1 MYGRKSY
8 ERKSAGNGLSIME
21 MLTFCALFSFLL
33 LLLAPAALQPA
44 SAQEDVTP
52 DRSSEQTNSVPG
64 RASAQTDQ
72 TPDPAYARADK
83 ASCRTSDHTASCAGA
98 RYRRC
103 TDGIWRRNTV
113 HRGSAVLVP
122 ALPDPLSIID
132 PSVAYSSHRLHI
144 QSALMTPERLI
155 KSCVPSDDR
164 VQASAPDTPDTAVCC
179 FTGDIMCLRGQQY
192 DAATRK
198 GFNFLPSYRFVSSIF
213 NDADFVCGN
222 LETLVSPSNPLTKDR
237 KTDDNGTP
245 VCNAP
250 AGLLCALRKAGFDM
264 LLTAHNHCCD
274 YGAEGIIETKQN
286 LDRYHF
292 ANAGTS
298 YPGDGTGTN
307 DSYCVF
313 EVNGINIAV
322 LTYTHLINQRSLM
335 SREELDTMVSRYDSE
350 RIGRDIAEVRAAGAE
365 FVVVYSHWGI
375 ENTEELAEYQ
385 IRDSEK
391 IAEAGADL
399 IIGSHPHCLQPGR
412 FIETSDGRTVFCIY
426 SMGNFCSS
434 MERDINNDTII
445 LRLELTRAADGS
457 VTSALSYIPCRVM
470 SYHRHSFVVV
480 PTNSDLNGGIF
491 DRRLKEA
498 DERIGEV
505 LGKTEGG
512 TLPKY

>member
-1 MYGRKSY
+1 MRGRKLY
-8 ERKSAGNGLSIME
+8 EIISVKTGLGIIK
-21 MLTFCALFSFLL
+21 MLAFCALFSVMLL
-33 LLLAPAALQPA
+33 FSALVMRRPA
-44 SAQEDVTP
+44 SVQAGVTS
-52 DRSSEQTNSVPG
+52 DRASEQTDPN
-64 RASAQTDQ
+64 
-72 TPDPAYARADK
+72 PDPASNGADK
-83 ASCRTSDHTASCAGA
+83 ASGRTSVRSASCAAA

-103 TDGIWRRNTV
+103 PDGIWRRTTAGN
-113 HRGSAVLVP
+113 GYAAFVP
-122 ALPDPLSIID
+122 DLPDPLSLVDCSAAFFSHRIPFSGKHNAYEELMKSLAQPD
-132 PSVAYSSHRLHI
+132 DRMAAFSSVA
-144 QSALMTPERLI
+144 
-155 KSCVPSDDR
+155 
-164 VQASAPDTPDTAVCC
+164 PDTAVCC

-192 DAATRK
+192 DAKTKK
-198 GFNFLPSYRFVSSIF
+198 GYDFLPSYRFVSRIF
-213 NDADFVCGN
+213 NDADLVCGN

-250 AGLLCALRKAGFDM
+250 AGLLCALKKAGFDM

-274 YGAEGIIETKQN
+274 YGAEGIIETKDN

-292 ANAGTS
+292 ANAGTA
-298 YPGDGTGTN
+298 YPGEQAGTGGN
-307 DSYCVF
+307 YCFF
-313 EVNGINIAV
+313 EVNGINIAI

-335 SREELDTMVSRYDSE
+335 SHEELDTMVNRYDSE
-350 RIGRDIAEVRAAGAE
+350 RVGRDIADARAAGAE
-365 FVVVYSHWGI
+365 FVVVYCHWGI
-375 ENTEELAEYQ
+375 ENTEELTEYQ
-385 IRDSEK
+385 IRDAEK
-391 IAEAGADL
+391 TAEAGADL

-445 LRLELTRAADGS
+445 LRLELARTADGS

-470 SYHRHSFVVV
+470 HYRSHSFVVV
-480 PTNSDLNGGIF
+480 PTDSKLNGGIS

-498 DERIGEV
+498 DERIGKV